1 MTEAPGTAFR
11 ARAVVRRKAALLLCD
26 LENRQPFRDAGSTP
40 VVVED
45 QSELVTPQTRL
56 HRRYRHLDRRIGR
69 HKAVTAVG
77 RELAGFV
84 WAIGQRMEAS
94 TA

>member
-1 MTEAPGTAFR
+1 LQGVPPDL
-11 ARAVVRRKAALLLCD
+11 VNLSLKA
-26 LENRQPFRDAGSTP
+26 
-40 VVVED
+40 
-45 QSELVTPQTRL
+45 QTRL

-69 HKAVTAVG
+69 PKAVTAVA

-94 TA
+94 AA